1 MAVEF
6 GMGTDLRGED
16 YTKAACRALQDA
28 LWHNSLTVCQ
38 AFDRD
43 LGEMIVHINIAV
55 DKPEEVDINVV
66 ASVLPYGKAT
76 VEVSKGGLNVPG
88 FVSPADQVSDNVD
101 ARQIVIANAAAIVY
115 LNFSEE
121 NFSENKF
128 SENKKT

>member
-43 LGEMIVHINIAV
+43 LSEMVVHINIAV
-55 DKPEEVDINVV
+55 NKPEEVDVNVV
-66 ASVLPYGKAT
+66 ASLLPYGKAT

-88 FVSPADQVSDNVD
+88 YAPPADQVSNSVD
-101 ARQIVIANAAAIVY
+101 AGQIVIANAAAIVY
-115 LNFSEE
+115 LNFSEDKS
-121 NFSENKF
+121 SEDKQ
-128 SENKKT
+128 T